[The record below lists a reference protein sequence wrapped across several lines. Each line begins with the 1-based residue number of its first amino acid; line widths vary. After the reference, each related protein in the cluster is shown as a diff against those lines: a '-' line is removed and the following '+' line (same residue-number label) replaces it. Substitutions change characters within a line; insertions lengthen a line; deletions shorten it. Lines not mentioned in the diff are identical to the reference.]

1 MSQYDHDIRN
11 RLLVARLPAM
21 PQILVKLIELCQT
34 DDAGM
39 ADLARLIATD
49 PGMTTKCLGL
59 ANSSAYHR
67 GAGQKVGLEQALSA
81 LGTDMIK
88 TLVISE
94 SVFQTFNN
102 FSHSGSTDLRMFWK
116 HSLGAAV
123 TAREIARTIGY
134 GQIEEAY
141 LAGLLHDVGRLA
153 LLSAAPQE
161 YAYNFLAQ
169 DDDTLCAIEQR
180 TLEITHPEAGAW
192 LLERWRLDSFMAD
205 SVLYHHEP
213 VARLEAAHPLIR
225 IVRLAHIL
233 ATETPDEQELQA
245 AAELCG
251 LSEAQVQDIAQGAM
265 TQVEHTARFLG
276 IDLAAAA
283 DAVVPTGAGPVAVT
297 PQQEKLN
304 EEVRN
309 LALLSELSRSFARK
323 QGDPELL
330 GMIARSARILFN
342 IDDALMLLWNYR
354 ANALVGMAS
363 GAHQQRMADFAVPL
377 GGSGPIA
384 QAAQRREL
392 AFITR
397 ESGELSVPEE
407 QLLRLFGAECLMCL
421 PMSANDRCLGV
432 LIAGVAPWQAQHLQG
447 RARFLRSFAVQATV
461 ALQNALAARSAQP
474 QIGNDTL
481 DDSRRVIHEV
491 NNPLSIIK
499 NYLGVLSTKLAKD
512 SAVSGEMAILHEEI
526 DRVSNIINGMGKTAP
541 APQGPTD
548 VNRVVR
554 DVVQLIQGA
563 QLPAGVQLVARLP
576 EASSEIEGP
585 ADPVKQI
592 LINLIKNAIEAMPKG
607 GHIDV
612 SNNGR
617 VHRDGGVYIELCVRD
632 NGPGIPDH
640 VLTHLF
646 TPVRSTK
653 PGANRGIGLSI
664 VQNLVTQIG
673 GLIACRSG
681 ASGTTFDILL
691 PLPNTASVSAVI
703 AQAAAA
709 ELPGVASSPAA
720 DAAFAASGA
729 VPAPS
734 AADGAAHGA
743 Q

>member
-1 MSQYDHDIRN
+1 MPHYDHDIRN

-34 DDAGM
+34 DEAGM

-67 GAGQKVGLEQALSA
+67 GPGLKVGLEQSLSA

-123 TAREIARTIGY
+123 TAREIAKTIGY
-134 GQIEEAY
+134 AQIEEAY

-225 IVRLAHIL
+225 IVRLAHML
-233 ATETPDEQELQA
+233 AGDAPDEHELQA
-245 AAELCG
+245 AAALCN
-251 LSEAQVQDIAQGAM
+251 LNREQVEAIAQGAM
-265 TQVEHTARFLG
+265 AQVEQTARFLG

-283 DAVVPTGAGPVAVT
+283 DAIVPSGAGPVAVT

-330 GMIARSARILFN
+330 DMISRSARILFN
-342 IDDALMLLWNYR
+342 IDDALVLLWNHR

-363 GAHQQRMADFAVPL
+363 GVHQQRMADFAVPL
-377 GGSGPIA
+377 AGTGPIA

-397 ESGELSVPEE
+397 ESGELSVQEE
-407 QLLRLFGAECLMCL
+407 QLLRLFGTECLMCL

-461 ALQNALAARSAQP
+461 ALQNALAARSNQQQLGSDA
-474 QIGNDTL
+474 L
-481 DDSRRVIHEV
+481 DASRRVIHEV
-491 NNPLSIIK
+491 NNPLAIIK
-499 NYLGVLSTKLAKD
+499 NYLGVLSAKLSKD

-526 DRVSNIINGMGKTAP
+526 DRVSNIINGMGSGTR

-554 DVVQLIQGA
+554 DVVQLFQGA
-563 QLPAGVQLVARLP
+563 QLPAGITIVARLP
-576 EASSEIEGP
+576 EAPSEIEGA
-585 ADPVKQI
+585 ADPVKQV
-592 LINLIKNAIEAMPKG
+592 LMNLIKNAIEAMPKG
-607 GHIDV
+607 GQINVH
-612 SNNGR
+612 NNGR

-646 TPVRSTK
+646 TPVRSNK

-664 VQNLVTQIG
+664 VQGLVTQLG
-673 GLIACRSG
+673 GLIGCRSG

-691 PLPNTASVSAVI
+691 PLPNTAGASAVI

-709 ELPGVASSPAA
+709 DLPGVAPAQSA
-720 DAAFAASGA
+720 PVANGA
-729 VPAPS
+729 T
-734 AADGAAHGA
+734 HGA